1 MADKPILFSA
11 PMARAILEG
20 RKTQTRRVAKVQW
33 LGGANPAFT
42 GWHPERISH
51 LEWGLFCNSKGA
63 EIKAQYAIGDRL
75 WVREAWRTHATYDDH
90 LPSEMGGEEPIRYE
104 VDGYQETRG
113 WRAIDRLGRYRHAR
127 FMPRWAS
134 RITLRITRVRVER
147 LQEISHI
154 DAKAEGIFARGSA
167 GDDPTSSQWTWKDEG
182 WRYDTPREAFQKLWE
197 SINGENSW
205 RENPWVVAYTFEPI
219 MQNIDSI
226 GAIDD

>member
-11 PMARAILEG
+11 PMVRAILEG

-147 LQEISHI
+147 LQEISEG
-154 DAKAEGIFARGSA
+154 DAIAEGIA
-167 GDDPTSSQWTWKDEG
+167 GNPVTA
-182 WRYDTPREAFQKLWE
+182 WRCYAPEPKNQTHWADPRESFRTIWE
-197 SINGENSW
+197 SIHGPCSW
-205 RENPWVVAYTFEPI
+205 EANPWVAAYTFEPI
-219 MQNIDSI
+219 FQNIDSI
-226 GAIDD
+226 GGRDG